1 MKKKW
6 FVYMLKC
13 RDGSYYTGI
22 TSDIDKRTEAHRKGR
37 GSRYVRSRLPFSL
50 VYLQEMSGK
59 SSAMKRENEIK
70 GMERAGKKKLIS
82 G

>member
-6 FVYMLKC
+6 FVYILKC
-13 RDGSYYTGI
+13 RDESYYTGI
-22 TSDIDKRTEAHRKGR
+22 TIDIDKRTEAHRKGL

-70 GMERAGKKKLIS
+70 GMDRAGKEKMIS